1 MVKFFTTMGVAQ
13 LAVICSIIFKVN
25 GNDLPVKS
33 ENDAVSV
40 RPGEE
45 ALLTCMTDAKLKFCT
60 FVSPSKSS
68 YNIDKDIPHY
78 NDHLYYAEV
87 DGGCGVRIK
96 NVEEKDDGEWR
107 CELTSLV
114 EGTAIRGSNTISLTV
129 LKAPRSV
136 SLNVAQEVSVSP
148 PASGL
153 EGIRCTAMGGH
164 PAPSFSWTLDDQP
177 ANVEVVAT
185 AEEGDDSYYQEINYN
200 AKKEDDGKILK
211 CVANSEAYTAD
222 ERNAGINVAKT
233 MLDIQFKPAATKD
246 LFEFY
251 GLTVGKPF
259 EIRISFRLNPGPN
272 NMIWTMQDG
281 TVVPQG
287 SESENG
293 KYTAKMAEQGPV
305 AGEENMYS
313 ALLVIN
319 DVKETD
325 TDTVNTLK
333 VTNIHGEAE
342 IKFKLALGAKPPV
355 EAGTGPVIAIV
366 IIVLILIVII
376 AVAVVARFQGLLCFA
391 VAKVSDEDKEK
402 AVDKE
407 EGSDTE
413 SADQTEP
420 EATKTET
427 DGEAP
432 KPVKKTIPARMTGL
446 LTAMKK
452 TMSPAK
458 KPASNTPESEEL
470 KEGEEKK
477 DDIESKDKDDI
488 VYADLDKSAMTEGN
502 ATISVENEKTEY
514 AEIKQ

>member
-136 SLNVAQEVSVSP
+136 SLNVAQEVSVAP

-355 EAGTGPVIAIV
+355 GGVLVSEESTDETENKTDGEAGTGPVIAIV

-391 VAKVSDEDKEK
+391 AGEGVPDAEK
-402 AVDKE
+402 GKF
-407 EGSDTE
+407 
-413 SADQTEP
+413 
-420 EATKTET
+420 EALE
-427 DGEAP
+427 
-432 KPVKKTIPARMTGL
+432 
-446 LTAMKK
+446 
-452 TMSPAK
+452 
-458 KPASNTPESEEL
+458 
-470 KEGEEKK
+470 
-477 DDIESKDKDDI
+477 DKDD
-488 VYADLDKSAMTEGN
+488 T
-502 ATISVENEKTEY
+502 TPEK
-514 AEIKQ
+514 EIKKDVVKDEPPIVTTKQPEGGDAQPEDKKSNGASSPTV